1 MSTPPS
7 DQTGLLKEVLE
18 AVKAL
23 TMNQTLLTSQV
34 DAISGR
40 VNVLSGL
47 KEVRDA
53 AEEESASKSSVKRIE
68 PQALHE
74 SPSSDDIVPQSPSL
88 PATEIG
94 SLAGPS
100 SPSTAL
106 EHLRKPST
114 AGGTSRIIL
123 TTYPSQS
130 GINPLPMDWGH
141 KDPQER
147 GPVVV
152 SRTQTTIRRR
162 NAIGGELEPLHNS
175 GARSNP
181 SKLTVDRIPFI
192 TLLRLLVMRSQ
203 LTIARPDFTNT
214 EPAANIGPFQQW
226 ADKKKIVSMDPLGH
240 LAPWLFKDI
249 IDKENVDIRPTI
261 AITRA
266 HMKLPELEE
275 SVRAGRLVPDG
286 KVCLNDSGE
295 LAVTKFAVEP
305 VWYLPGV
312 AERFGIDEGT
322 LRRALFEHTGGSY
335 PELITRGDIKVFLPP
350 IGGLTVYCFG
360 DPAKMSD
367 EKVRLAL
374 RVHDEASLLPHS
386 LSSFRHLGCNGSDV
400 FGSDIC
406 TCRPYLIYGI
416 EEAVKEAQKGGSG
429 VVIYFR
435 KEGRAL
441 GEVTKYLV
449 YNARKRGLDRASEYF
464 KRTENIAG
472 VKDMRFQALMPDILH
487 WLGIKKIDRMLS
499 MSNMKH
505 DAIVGQGIPIHER
518 VELPESW
525 IPADSRVEIDAKITA
540 GYFTTGHR
548 MTEEELA
555 AVKGRSWEEYVA
567 ISLSRTPPTLPPSF
581 KARLRNQA
589 TRPHH

>member
-1 MSTPPS
+1 MASSTP
-7 DQTGLLKEVLE
+7 DQAAILKEVLD
-18 AVKAL
+18 AVKTL
-23 TMNQTLLTSQV
+23 QVNQVQLSSAV

-40 VNVLSGL
+40 VNVLAGM
-47 KEVRDA
+47 KEVRDIA
-53 AEEESASKSSVKRIE
+53 ID
-68 PQALHE
+68 
-74 SPSSDDIVPQSPSL
+74 SPSPHPVKKIDPIQNVNDDSHSDDIVPPSPSL
-88 PATEIG
+88 PA
-94 SLAGPS
+94 SAFSS
-100 SPSTAL
+100 SPGTSSPLSHA
-106 EHLRKPST
+106 RKPSV
-114 AGGTSRIIL
+114 TSRIIL
-123 TTYPSQS
+123 TTYPGQA
-130 GINPLPMDWGH
+130 GINPLPMDWGN
-141 KDPQER
+141 KDPQQR

-152 SRTQTTIRRR
+152 SRSATTIRRR
-162 NAIGGELEPLHNS
+162 NAIGAHGGSYSIYYALAVASHEIKIDH
-175 GARSNP
+175 
-181 SKLTVDRIPFI
+181 
-192 TLLRLLVMRSQ
+192 
-203 LTIARPDFTNT
+203 RPDFTNT
-214 EPAANIGPFQQW
+214 EPAANIGPFPQW

-240 LAPWLFKDI
+240 LAPWLFKDTI
-249 IDKENVDIRPTI
+249 EKENVDIRPTI

-266 HMKLPELEE
+266 HMKLPELEQ
-275 SVRAGRLVPDG
+275 SVREGRLVPDG
-286 KVCLNDSGE
+286 KVCLNETGE

-312 AERFGIDEGT
+312 AERFGIDEGS
-322 LRRALFEHTGGSY
+322 LRRSLFEHTGGSY
-335 PELITRGDIKVFLPP
+335 PELITRGDIKLFLPP

-367 EKVRLAL
+367 ESVRLAL
-374 RVHDEASLLPHS
+374 RVHDE
-386 LSSFRHLGCNGSDV
+386 CNGSDV

-505 DAIVGQGIPIHER
+505 DAIVSQGIPIHER

-555 AVKGRSWEEYVA
+555 AVKGRSWED
-567 ISLSRTPPTLPPSF
+567 ID
-581 KARLRNQA
+581 
-589 TRPHH
+589 H